1 MKNLKMKK
9 DTVLIKRAFTIT
21 SALLLLLV
29 LGSCKKEVF
38 NSGLTKAFILQSA
51 VDGASYNI
59 KVGLPA
65 NYNPSGEKYAAIY
78 VLDGEENFDFVANQC
93 KEISEK
99 YAAKNILVVG
109 IGYGKDRSID
119 YTPTKV
125 SPVTGGG
132 EQFLHF
138 IETQLILKIEQ
149 DYSAD
154 TTRDSRVILGHSY
167 GGLFG
172 GFAFSTGNKVFGNY
186 ILLSPSFW
194 FDNLVALQQ
203 EKDNR
208 ANNRN
213 RKQLVFMGIGEAENN
228 GRMQAPFEAF
238 YKTLHDNYPNIKLAK
253 NTEKNLDHVGSKNPN
268 IVKGLNYYFQNR

>member
-1 MKNLKMKK
+1 MKK
-9 DTVLIKRAFTIT
+9 DTVLIKRVFTIT
-21 SALLLLLV
+21 SALILLLF

-38 NSGLTKAFILQSA
+38 NPGLTKEFILQSA
-51 VDGASYNI
+51 ADGASYNI

-65 NYNPSGEKYAAIY
+65 NYNPSGEKYAAVY
-78 VLDGEENFDFVANQC
+78 VLDGEENFAFVANKC

-99 YAAKNILVVG
+99 YAAKNVLVVS

-125 SPVTGGG
+125 SSITGGG

-138 IETQLILKIEQ
+138 IETQLIPKIEQ
-149 DYSAD
+149 DYGAD
-154 TTRDSRVILGHSY
+154 TTRGSRVILGHSY

-172 GFAFSTGNKVFGNY
+172 AYAFSINNKLFGNY
-186 ILLSPSFW
+186 ILLSPSLW
-194 FDNLVALQQ
+194 FDNLVCLQQ

-208 ANNRN
+208 AFNKN
-213 RKQLVFMGIGEAENN
+213 RKQLVFMGLGEAENN

-238 YKTLHDNYPNIKLAK
+238 YKTLHDNYTNIKLAK
-253 NTEKNLDHVGSKNPN
+253 NLEPNLDHVGSKNPN